1 MDLRTNYEKWLE
13 DNTIFDE
20 WYATLP
26 EDKQADFDN
35 SLLLDCQRLRKAEY
49 DKLNQYDLMYYDKVN
64 GTDTWGDA
72 IEAIKAKYP
81 KP

>member
-1 MDLRTNYEKWLE
+1 MDIKTNYECWLE
-13 DNTIFDE
+13 DNTKYDA
-20 WYATLP
+20 WLATLP
-26 EDKQADFDN
+26 EDKQTDFAN

-64 GTDTWGDA
+64 GTDTWGEA
-72 IEAIKAKYP
+72 IEAIKDKYP